1 MLLLVAGAL
10 LGAGAVSALT
20 ERHWLLLD
28 GSDWQRFSGAEREAW
43 TQGFLAGHAVG
54 RLSDSAARDTLQ
66 SAAELA
72 RQRQEGT
79 CPPVRLAC
87 LHRAARRLLPLGES
101 PGAPLWRGLLNV
113 HMELRRWLTD
123 ASGYRLPRRRYRR
136 IGPYDPK
143 LKCVG
148 ALAALA

>member
-28 GSDWQRFSGAEREAW
+28 GSDWQRFSGAEREVW

-54 RLSDSAARDTLQ
+54 RLPDSVARDTLA

-79 CPPVRLAC
+79 LALPFASPVYTARLGDYYRWENHEA
-87 LHRAARRLLPLGES
+87 H
-101 PGAPLWRGLLNV
+101 PLWRGLLNV
-113 HMELRRWLTD
+113 HAELRR
-123 ASGYRLPRRRYRR
+123 
-136 IGPYDPK
+136 
-143 LKCVG
+143 
-148 ALAALA
+148 

>member
-1 MLLLVAGAL
+1 VTRRRTLLVLLAGAL

-43 TQGFLAGHAVG
+43 TQGFLAGHALG
-54 RLSDSAARDTLQ
+54 RLPDSVERDTLA

-79 CPPVRLAC
+79 FALPYASPVYTARLGDYYRWENHQA
-87 LHRAARRLLPLGES
+87 H
-101 PGAPLWRGLLNV
+101 PLWRGLLNV
-113 HMELRRWLTD
+113 HAELRR
-123 ASGYRLPRRRYRR
+123 
-136 IGPYDPK
+136 
-143 LKCVG
+143 
-148 ALAALA
+148 

>member
-28 GSDWQRFSGAEREAW
+28 GSDWQRFSGAEREVW

-54 RLSDSAARDTLQ
+54 RLPDSVARDTLA

-72 RQRQEGT
+72 RQRQDGT
-79 CPPVRLAC
+79 LALPFASPVYTARLGDYYRWENHLA
-87 LHRAARRLLPLGES
+87 H
-101 PGAPLWRGLLNV
+101 PLWRGLLSV
-113 HMELRRWLTD
+113 HAELRR
-123 ASGYRLPRRRYRR
+123 
-136 IGPYDPK
+136 
-143 LKCVG
+143 
-148 ALAALA
+148 

>member
-1 MLLLVAGAL
+1 VSRRRTLLLLIAGAL
-10 LGAGAVSALT
+10 LGAGAVSALA

-54 RLSDSAARDTLQ
+54 RLPDAVERDTLA

-79 CPPVRLAC
+79 FALPFASPVYTARLGDYYRWEN
-87 LHRAARRLLPLGES
+87 HQGH
-101 PGAPLWRGLLNV
+101 PLWRGLLNV
-113 HMELRRWLTD
+113 HAELRR
-123 ASGYRLPRRRYRR
+123 
-136 IGPYDPK
+136 
-143 LKCVG
+143 
-148 ALAALA
+148 